1 LIKIIPPLRKEI
13 AQGLKVG
20 EEVLISGVIYTA
32 RDAAH
37 KRLIDLIKEK
47 KPLPFPLKDE
57 IIYYTGPTPAKPSRP
72 IGSCG
77 PTTSFRMDSFTPLL
91 LSKGLRG
98 MIGKGSRS
106 PEIRKSIKKYKAIYF
121 LALGGGGAYLSQ
133 RVKRAEII
141 AFADLGPE
149 AAYKLWVEDF
159 PAIIGIDSRG
169 EDLYQNFP
177 FGRR

>member
-1 LIKIIPPLRKEI
+1 
-13 AQGLKVG
+13 VG

-37 KRLIDLIKEK
+37 KRLVDLIKKK

-57 IIYYTGPTPAKPSRP
+57 IIYYTGPTPAKPPRP

-106 PEIRKSIKKYKAIYF
+106 PEI
-121 LALGGGGAYLSQ
+121 
-133 RVKRAEII
+133 I
-141 AFADLGPE
+141 AFADLGLE
-149 AAYKLWVEDF
+149 AVYKLWVEDF

-169 EDLYQNFP
+169 EDLYNV
-177 FGRR
+177 